1 MEKYQVIKPC
11 PLLRSIMWLPIVNMV
26 LKLSKFQS
34 AAISLIMKISRPNC
48 LHLIDLEKLFPMVSS
63 IFALWWAVPKLS
75 AKNRQKSEAKV
86 KFSKFQSVTIS
97 LIMKISRPNVLRLID
112 LEKLFPM
119 LLHFA
124 LWWAVQKL
132 SSENKTKLKL
142 EVKFSKFQ
150 SAAISLIMKISRPN
164 FLRLIDHEKIF
175 AMVSS
180 IFALWWAV
188 PKLSAWKTDK
198 NLQAKVKF
206 SKFQSV
212 AISLIMK
219 ISRPNVLRLIDLEKL
234 FPMVSSIFALW
245 WAVPKLSAK
254 NRQKSEAKVKFS
266 KFQSVTIS
274 LIMKISRPNVLRLI
288 DLERLFPMLLPFC
301 TVMSGSKV
309 IIRKQN
315 KTEAGSQIFK
325 ISICRHFLNNEDIK
339 TKLSASDRSWA
350 DLCDGTFLFTL

>member
-26 LKLSKFQS
+26 LKLSKFQW

-164 FLRLIDHEKIF
+164 CLRLIDHEKIF

-180 IFALWWAV
+180 IFALWWAD
-188 PKLSAWKTDK
+188 PKLSAK
-198 NLQAKVKF
+198 NRQKSEAKVKF

-212 AISLIMK
+212 TISLIMQ
-219 ISRPNVLRLIDLEKL
+219 ISRPNVLRLIDREKL

-245 WAVPKLSAK
+245 WEVPKLSAK

-274 LIMKISRPNVLRLI
+274 LIMKITRPNVLRLI

-301 TVMSGSKV
+301 TVMSG
-309 IIRKQN
+309 
-315 KTEAGSQIFK
+315 FK
-325 ISICRHFLNNEDIK
+325 S
-339 TKLSASDRSWA
+339 
-350 DLCDGTFLFTL
+350 